1 MRGWFDMLDGCDVT
15 RRWAR
20 AGVLSAGLAAMA
32 SSAWG
37 AVPAYELVGMYQLPA
52 GAGAFDALP
61 DGRLVVMVGD
71 QIVSQSSLN
80 ASAFAPLGSVP
91 AGLIGSFGAAF
102 ISVSPNG
109 QTIAIGDNR
118 AGSGAQNVLLL
129 DASALNTGGPT
140 APVLVGAPNYHAN
153 WADDSTLYVTGVA
166 DFSSPGVVTRIDV
179 PTITSATAWTVVT
192 GINGA
197 SAGVVTDGT
206 YLYTANGY
214 DFAPGVGSETGHVRG
229 FSLASLP
236 TKDAGVP
243 VDFESAGVLVADVL
257 SGSPLG
263 FDPFGNL
270 LAGGG
275 DFGGGDSGYAAV
287 VDGAVLS
294 LALSGGPAATGADGL
309 MLAPAGAQFYTALF
323 NRGTNELLV
332 WAFGD
337 PTVYRYAVPA
347 PGATSLLAAAGLM
360 AARRRR

>member
-1 MRGWFDMLDGCDVT
+1 MVDGCGVA

-20 AGVLSAGLAAMA
+20 AGVMSIALLVVGGTALAGIP
-32 SSAWG
+32 G
-37 AVPAYELVGMYQLPA
+37 YQLVGTYELPA
-52 GAGAFDALP
+52 GAGALDALP

-71 QIVSQSSLN
+71 QIVSQASLN
-80 ASAFAPLGSVP
+80 GDAFVPLGSVP

-102 ISVSPNG
+102 LSVSPNG
-109 QTIAIGDNR
+109 QTIAIGDNQ

-129 DASALNTGGPT
+129 DASALNSGGPT
-140 APVLVGAPNYHAN
+140 VPALVAAPNYHAH

-206 YLYTANGY
+206 HLYTANGF
-214 DFAPGVGSETGHVRG
+214 DFAPGVGSETGHVRA

-236 TKDAGVP
+236 TKDAGLP

-257 SGSPLG
+257 SGSPMG
-263 FDPFGNL
+263 MDPFGNL

-287 VDGAVLS
+287 VSAGAIAAA
-294 LALSGGPAATGADGL
+294 LAGGAPATGADGL
-309 MLAPAGAQFYTALF
+309 MLAPAGAQFYTAMF
-323 NRGTNELLV
+323 NRGTDELLV

-337 PTVYRYAVPA
+337 PTVYRYAIPS
-347 PGATSLLAAAGLM
+347 PGGMGVMLGAMTLATF
-360 AARRRR
+360 RRRR

>member
-1 MRGWFDMLDGCDVT
+1 MSIALVVVGGT
-15 RRWAR
+15 AP
-20 AGVLSAGLAAMA
+20 AGIPG
-32 SSAWG
+32 
-37 AVPAYELVGMYQLPA
+37 YQLVGTYQLPA

-61 DGRLVVMVGD
+61 DGRLMVMVGD
-71 QIVSQSSLN
+71 SIVVQSAAN
-80 ASAFAPLGSVP
+80 AGAYAPAGSVP

-102 ISVSPNG
+102 LSVSPNG

-118 AGSGAQNVLLL
+118 AGSGAQHVLLL

-140 APVLVGAPNYHAN
+140 APALVAAPNYHAH

-206 YLYTANGY
+206 HLYTANGF
-214 DFAPGVGSETGHVRG
+214 DFAPSVGSETGHVRA
-229 FSLASLP
+229 FSLSSLP
-236 TKDAGVP
+236 TGDAGLP
-243 VDFESAGVLVADVL
+243 VDFESSGVLVADVL

-263 FDPFGNL
+263 MDPFGNL

-275 DFGGGDSGYAAV
+275 DFDDGDSGYAAV
-287 VDGAVLS
+287 VSAGMIA
-294 LALSGGPAATGADGL
+294 LALAGGSPATGADGQ
-309 MLAPAGAQFYTALF
+309 MLAPAGAQFYSAMF
-323 NRGTNELLV
+323 NRGTDELLV

-337 PTVYRYAVPA
+337 PTVHRYAVPA
-347 PGATSLLAAAGLM
+347 PGATALLAAAGLM